1 MVRYFL
7 TDLRG
12 NPIYSFAQRLRRNN
26 HHHRAAAATAH
37 HARLAQQLFMA
48 SAANPTMNSSND
60 SSSLS
65 SSPSSSMSNFV
76 TTTLV
81 CHIRNRAWEEVLKRI
96 ASHPAE
102 VAVMD
107 GSTGNTVLHAAC
119 RLNPPPEVIRA
130 LIAQLPTLA
139 RAPNREGATPL
150 HIAASHRCS
159 AAAIQA
165 LLDGC
170 QQQQQQQQHDQE
182 TAPTHHSNHN
192 DQLSTSPT
200 ADLSRMGRAPIHYA
214 CMSFR
219 GLEIDAFL
227 LLLDATLS
235 QGNVWVYE
243 ELQHL
248 TPFTHMA
255 TGENYGDQDLYFSS
269 HFSTKQHES
278 SHCMMEEEEEEDV
291 DDEHSAK
298 NHHYDH
304 DIDLFDFCEFA
315 HELDKDLYQQ
325 NIDDLTVLSDSK
337 QEEAEPKKILVNV
350 MGIKDATGQTPL
362 GLLFCRY
369 RERVRCVINTVDRLR
384 TERDSHPDRA
394 ALVAAVRV
402 HADLGELWE
411 KARLIVARLTEERL
425 RRETM
430 EQQQQEQTL
439 DSETNAKAKKKKD
452 KNKITIEPQQDATSR
467 RATFYGSAISATSCY
482 YDSSKFIQPPSP
494 AEAAVAQVASSWAVE
509 QHPERNL
516 NDQDEVVLPMVDPHV
531 SANTIEH
538 LLGNGSYCDNAGL
551 KKDCNLAVERKFRI
565 VHASVGLTGYGCPP
579 ELIRLAISIH
589 PHQVMEMDDDGNLPL
604 HIAVTA
610 ASYLAT
616 AHALASSADPDASPL
631 AAAAAVAAAAASD
644 NSNADDHSVMSDAAM
659 SFFST
664 ATVANTTNP
673 FDKVIKILLQHYPKA
688 AYIPQGK
695 TGRLPLVLAIESGRR
710 TWNDGIRTLLNAYPP
725 ALHNKKLIE
734 PALYPH
740 VLSLVANN
748 GNSMLHQA
756 GGGCCAF
763 DFGGGIV
770 DFLNGAGVEKN
781 PRKTKISKRAIR
793 QETCSRT
800 TLYELLRSKPDWL
813 SLGYEKQEKEN
824 REVEL
829 RL

>member
-1 MVRYFL
+1 
-7 TDLRG
+7 
-12 NPIYSFAQRLRRNN
+12 
-26 HHHRAAAATAH
+26 
-37 HARLAQQLFMA
+37 
-48 SAANPTMNSSND
+48 
-60 SSSLS
+60 
-65 SSPSSSMSNFV
+65 
-76 TTTLV
+76 
-81 CHIRNRAWEEVLKRI
+81 
-96 ASHPAE
+96 
-102 VAVMD
+102 MD

-170 QQQQQQQQHDQE
+170 QQQQQEQNQE
-182 TAPTHHSNHN
+182 NTPSLNHN
-192 DQLSTSPT
+192 DHLSTSPT

-243 ELQHL
+243 DLQHL
-248 TPFTHMA
+248 TSFAPLA
-255 TGENYGDQDLYFSS
+255 SGDNYGDHDLYFSS
-269 HFSTKQHES
+269 HFSSKQHES
-278 SHCMMEEEEEEDV
+278 SHCMLEEDEEDV
-291 DDEHSAK
+291 NDELSANDNHFTHDD
-298 NHHYDH
+298 DQ
-304 DIDLFDFCEFA
+304 FDYCEFA
-315 HELDKDLYQQ
+315 NELDKDLYQQ

-337 QEEAEPKKILVNV
+337 QGEYEPKKILVNV
-350 MGIKDATGQTPL
+350 MGMKDATGQTPL

-384 TERDSHPDRA
+384 SERDSNPDRA

-411 KARLIVARLTEERL
+411 KARWIVARLTEERL

-430 EQQQQEQTL
+430 EQQQLKEQTH
-439 DSETNAKAKKKKD
+439 DSEMNTKNKKKD
-452 KNKITIEPQQDATSR
+452 KKKIQNEPQRDATSR
-467 RATFYGSAISATSCY
+467 RATYYGSAISAKSCY

-494 AEAAVAQVASSWAVE
+494 AEAAVAQVASSWALE
-509 QHPERNL
+509 QHPERSPIEL
-516 NDQDEVVLPMVDPHV
+516 GEVVIPMVDPHV
-531 SANTIEH
+531 SANTIDH
-538 LLGNGSYCDNAGL
+538 LLNNGSYSDSTCLN
-551 KKDCNLAVERKFRI
+551 KDYNLAVERKFRI

-579 ELIRLAISIH
+579 ELVRLAISIH

-631 AAAAAVAAAAASD
+631 AAVAAVAAAAASD
-644 NSNADDHSVMSDAAM
+644 NSNADDHSVISDAAM

-740 VLSLVANN
+740 VLALVANN
-748 GNSMLHQA
+748 GNSMIHQA
-756 GGGCCAF
+756 SGGSCAF
-763 DFGGGIV
+763 DFGGGVV
-770 DFLNGAGVEKN
+770 DFLNGTGVEKN

-813 SLGYEKQEKEN
+813 SLGYEKQQEEN
-824 REVEL
+824 RKMDVAL
-829 RL
+829 